1 MQIAANTETAR
12 PLSAAEAARKRRIE
26 RLAAATV
33 EEMNR
38 VLDVLGGAAE
48 AVNLRGPETGLVMIR
63 GRMGGTGSL
72 FNLGEATVTRA
83 TIRLVSGAVGHG
95 QRLGGDKAATRLS
108 AILDAMG
115 EMPAHRAD
123 VEAFCFEITKRI
135 EAEDGQLAAET
146 AATRVDFFTMVRGD
160 D

>member
-1 MQIAANTETAR
+1 MQTAAKTEPAR
-12 PLSAAEAARKRRIE
+12 PLSASDVARKHRIE
-26 RLAAATV
+26 HLGRATV
-33 EEMNR
+33 EEMSR
-38 VLDVLGGAAE
+38 ALDTMGGAPE

-83 TIRLVSGAVGHG
+83 TIRLANGAVGHG
-95 QRLGGDKAATRLS
+95 QRLGGDKAAARLA

-115 EMPAHRAD
+115 ETSAHRKA
-123 VEAFCFEITKRI
+123 VETFCSEVATRL
-135 EAEDGQLAAET
+135 EAEDAKLAAET

>member
-1 MQIAANTETAR
+1 MHPAAKTEPAR
-12 PLSAAEAARKRRIE
+12 PKSAADEARKRRIE
-26 RLAAATV
+26 RLARATPD
-33 EEMNR
+33 EMAQA
-38 VLDVLGGAAE
+38 LDTMGGAPE

-83 TIRLVSGAVGHG
+83 TIRLATGAVGHG
-95 QRLGGDKAATRLS
+95 QRLGGDKTAARLA

-115 EMPAHRAD
+115 EMPAHRSA
-123 VEAFCFEITKRI
+123 VEAFCAEVALRL
-135 EAEDGQLAAET
+135 EAEDAKLAAET

>member
-1 MQIAANTETAR
+1 MQTAAKTEPAK
-12 PLSAAEAARKRRIE
+12 PLSAADAARKRRIE
-26 RLAAATV
+26 QLARATA
-33 EEMNR
+33 EDMTQALNAM
-38 VLDVLGGAAE
+38 GGAPE

-83 TIRLVSGAVGHG
+83 TVRLAEGAVGHG
-95 QRLGGDKAATRLS
+95 QRLGGDKSATRLA
-108 AILDAMG
+108 AILDALG
-115 EMPAHRAD
+115 ETPAHRAA
-123 VEAFCFEITKRI
+123 VEAFCAEIASRI
-135 EAEDGQLAAET
+135 DAEDAKLAAET